1 MIVDVVVALQ
11 RPKPGGYDPT
21 SVRGGEWTPAD
32 PSAAPLPGS
41 SVRVV
46 AYLGVSRHAAEQE
59 EPGMKVYDAA
69 ALRNVAL
76 VGHGGSGKTQLVSA
90 MLFASGAVNR
100 LGRVDDGTTTTDFD
114 DEEIARKH
122 TLSSSL
128 AYAEWQKNK
137 INIIDTPGFAN
148 FLADARA
155 ALRVVEAAVVV
166 VDAVHGVEVQTEK
179 LWEES
184 AGLNLP
190 RIVVVNKVDRERASL
205 ERTLETL
212 HRDCAREIAPIQ
224 IPLGEERAFTGV
236 VDLVRMKAFTSAPDG
251 SGKITEGEIPA
262 ALVERAQKAREQL
275 IESVAEADEQL
286 METFFAEG
294 TLTQEQLVAGL
305 RNATIAG
312 KLYPLVCTSA
322 LHMTGI
328 QPLLDAIVDYV
339 ASPAERDFPAV
350 DANGA
355 DTSVKAA
362 DAAPYSAFVWKT
374 IADPFAGRITLLR
387 VVAGTLKSDATV
399 GNLTRETTERFGHL
413 LALQGKAQTHVPEL
427 KAGDLGAVAKL
438 KDTRTSDVIADKS
451 LKYRFAPIKFP
462 EPVLA
467 YAIEPK
473 SRGDEDKISSAMQRL
488 REEDPSISYA
498 RDPQTHELLLSGQG
512 QLHIEVT
519 VAKLKRRFG
528 VEVNLKPPRIP
539 YRETITAATDAHGR
553 HKKQTGGH
561 GQFGDCKIK
570 VEPLPRGSDFEFV
583 DDIFGGSIP
592 RQFIPAVEKGI
603 QDARLRGFLAGYP
616 MVDFKAT
623 VFDGSFHPV
632 DSNELSFKLA
642 GSLAFKDAMT
652 RARPTILEPVMQV
665 EVYAPSDFA
674 GDLMG
679 DLNGRRG
686 RIAGM
691 DTRGA
696 MTVIRAQ
703 VPMAEMLTY
712 EQHLTS
718 ATGGRG
724 SYHMEFSHYEE
735 VPSHLQSK
743 IISAAKAE
751 RGQEVAEEV

>member
-1 MIVDVVVALQ
+1 
-11 RPKPGGYDPT
+11 
-21 SVRGGEWTPAD
+21 
-32 PSAAPLPGS
+32 
-41 SVRVV
+41 
-46 AYLGVSRHAAEQE
+46 
-59 EPGMKVYDAA
+59 MKVYDAA
-69 ALRNVAL
+69 AIRNVAL

-90 MLFASGAVNR
+90 MLFAAGAVNR
-100 LGRVDDGTTTTDFD
+100 LGRVDDGSTTTDFD
-114 DEEIARKH
+114 EEEIARKH

-128 AYAEWQKNK
+128 AHAEWQKTK
-137 INIIDTPGFAN
+137 INIIDAPGFAN
-148 FLADARA
+148 FLSDARA

-179 LWEES
+179 LWAEAAS
-184 AGLNLP
+184 LNLP
-190 RIVVVNKVDRERASL
+190 RIVALNRLDRDRASL
-205 ERTLETL
+205 DRSLATL
-212 HRDCAREIAPIQ
+212 HRDCAREIAPVQ

-236 VDLVRMKAFTSAPDG
+236 IDLVRMKALTFAGDN
-251 SGKITEGEIPA
+251 SGKVTEGEIPEA
-262 ALVERAQKAREQL
+262 FVDRAQKARDEL

-294 TLTQEQLVAGL
+294 TLSQEQLVAGL
-305 RNATIAG
+305 RAATMTG
-312 KLYPLVCTSA
+312 KLFPLVCTSA
-322 LHMTGI
+322 VHMVGI
-328 QPLLDAIVDYV
+328 QLLLDAIVNYV
-339 ASPAERDFPAV
+339 PSPAEREFPV
-350 DANGA
+350 LDADGTELTVKPS
-355 DTSVKAA
+355 DT
-362 DAAPYSAFVWKT
+362 APYAAFVWKT
-374 IADPFAGRITLLR
+374 IADPFAGRITMMR
-387 VVAGTLKSDATV
+387 VVNGTLKSDTTV
-399 GNLTRETTERFGHL
+399 NNVTRDAPERFGHL
-413 LALQGKAQTHVPEL
+413 LVLQGKAQTHVPEL

-438 KDTRTSDVIADKS
+438 KDTHTSDVLADKQV
-451 LKYRFAPIKFP
+451 KYRVAAIKFP

-473 SRGDEDKISSAMQRL
+473 TRGDEDKISSAMQRL
-488 REEDPSISYA
+488 REEDPSINYT
-498 RDPQTHELLLSGQG
+498 RDPQTHELLLAGQG

-539 YRETITAATDAHGR
+539 YRETITAATEAHGR

-570 VEPLPRGSDFEFV
+570 VEPLPRGSDFQFV

-603 QDARLRGFLAGYP
+603 QDARVRGFLAGFP
-616 MVDFKAT
+616 MVDFRAT
-623 VFDGSFHPV
+623 VFDGSFHQV
-632 DSNELSFKLA
+632 DSNELSFKMA
-642 GSLAFKDAMT
+642 GQLAFKDAMT
-652 RARPTILEPVMQV
+652 RARPTILEPIMQV
-665 EVYAPSDFA
+665 EVYSPSDFA

-691 DTRGA
+691 DTRGV

-703 VPMAEMLTY
+703 VPMSEMLTY

-724 SYHMEFSHYEE
+724 SYHMEYSHYEE
-735 VPSHLQSK
+735 VPHQLQGK